1 MSLLFALLLGA
12 APLEVAPAPEA
23 GSAQAETAPAP
34 AAAEACDKPVYMV
47 VSGRTRDR
55 ARMLA
60 YGKALAESGIYARLG
75 GYYITLPQPI
85 AVFEGEVPAD
95 YVNLTVR
102 FPCLANA
109 RAFWNSRVYQET
121 ILPLRQNPAAGD
133 YTVTVHAEA
142 PLRPD
147 MIGKVEAGRYLADFP
162 AGGEPQVEPRG

>member
-1 MSLLFALLLGA
+1 MSLALALLLQS
-12 APLEVAPAPEA
+12 APEA
-23 GSAQAETAPAP
+23 ALQAIER
-34 AAAEACDKPVYMV
+34 CDRPVYMV
-47 VSGRTRDR
+47 VAGRTLDR
-55 ARMLA
+55 ERMLA
-60 YGKALAESGIYARLG
+60 YGKALAESEIYQRLG

-85 AVFEGEVPAD
+85 AVFEGEVPKD

-133 YTVTVHAEA
+133 YTVTVYAEM

-147 MIGKVEAGRYLADFP
+147 MVGRVEGARFVADFSDHH
-162 AGGEPQVEPRG
+162 EPQAEREP

>member
-1 MSLLFALLLGA
+1 MSLMLALLLQ
-12 APLEVAPAPEA
+12 PAPEA
-23 GSAQAETAPAP
+23 AAPAF
-34 AAAEACDKPVYMV
+34 ERCDKPVYMV
-47 VSGRTRDR
+47 VAGRTLDR
-55 ARMLA
+55 ERMLA
-60 YGKALAESGIYARLG
+60 YGKALAESEIYQRLG

-85 AVFEGEVPAD
+85 AVFEGEVPKD

-133 YTVTVHAEA
+133 YTVTVYAEM

-147 MIGKVEAGRYLADFP
+147 MVGRVEGARFVADFS
-162 AGGEPQVEPRG
+162 GHNEPQVEHGP